1 MNKRYLIIITF
12 LFCIG
17 FNLEATT
24 QFGGKGLFYVNSA
37 NVIPKGYLESFTGIR
52 YFGKVAGFG
61 SDQKAYTL
69 WNVRIVNSF
78 NYGAGKNVEFAVT
91 PIIYQDTNTKKGNAF
106 NEKANF
112 IDDVLLSMKI
122 GSFSMLE
129 SPYVFGG
136 MIYFRLPTAKA
147 HNIIYEPYSA
157 GKVEIGLNGLFSYFS
172 NVAFPEESWSFH
184 ANLGYLNHNDVGKE
198 LTDDPSDITP
208 ESMSSELLIGI
219 GILYPAGTFDFSTE
233 LNASY
238 FLSRPPETAYSRE
251 SVSYLTAGLYY
262 KPYQWLTLE
271 MAMDLRLFSGKNLS
285 VYSPETH
292 LPPPPT
298 EDFPNYPTWRGLL
311 GVKIGILP
319 TDLYATSTEA
329 SLKRKARD
337 RRAILEKMMEERK
350 DTEDAE
356 SELSKIK
363 AERQKVEE
371 ELERLRKLL
380 ETEKDKDKK

>member
-1 MNKRYLIIITF
+1 MNKICLIVIVF
-12 LFCIG
+12 LLCISL
-17 FNLEATT
+17 NLEATT
-24 QFGGKGLFYVNSA
+24 QFGGEGLFYVNSA
-37 NVIPKGYLESFTGIR
+37 KVIPPGYLQSCTGIR
-52 YFGKVAGFG
+52 YFGKVASFG
-61 SDQKAYTL
+61 SGHKAFTL
-69 WNVRIVNSF
+69 WNVRVVNSF
-78 NYGAGKNVEFAVT
+78 NYGAGEHVEFAIT
-91 PIIYQDTNTKKGNAF
+91 PIIYQDTNTQKGNALSG
-106 NEKANF
+106 KANS
-112 IDDVLLSMKI
+112 IDDIFLSVKI
-122 GSFSMLE
+122 GSYSMLE

-136 MIYFRLPTAKA
+136 MLYFRLPTAKS

-157 GKVEIGLNGLFSYFS
+157 GKVEFGLTGMVSYFS
-172 NVAFPEESWSFH
+172 NVAFPDESWSFH
-184 ANLGYLNHNDVGKE
+184 ANLGYLNHDDVGKE
-198 LTDDPSDITP
+198 LTDDPDDVTP

-219 GILYPAGTFDFSTE
+219 GLLYPAGTFDFSAE

-238 FLSRPPETAYSRE
+238 FIKRPPETAYSRE

-262 KPYQWLTLE
+262 KPYRWLTFE
-271 MAMDLRLFSGKNLS
+271 MAMDLRLFSGKDLS

-298 EDFPNYPTWRGLL
+298 EDFPNYPTWRGIL
-311 GVKIGILP
+311 GAKIGILP
-319 TDLYATSTEA
+319 AELYATSTEA
-329 SLKRKARD
+329 TLKRKARD

-380 ETEKDKDKK
+380 EAEKDKK